1 MILVA
6 MAVIAVVAVAVGAVF
21 MMSRRKQP
29 APPRYDSGYQDR
41 PAVEPRAPIRV
52 RPAPPPRAPAPRL
65 QPVQPAPASPP
76 ATPAPAPTPAQP
88 APASTGE
95 AKAREALANLD
106 NIIQE
111 AEKAGLDVTKAR
123 QSQNVARNFMEM
135 GKYDKALQHC
145 QNAENSIE

>member
-1 MILVA
+1 MEEPYQPMEA
-6 MAVIAVVAVAVGAVF
+6 QYAPGA
-21 MMSRRKQP
+21 P
-29 APPRYDSGYQDR
+29 AQRPP
-41 PAVEPRAPIRV
+41 PA
-52 RPAPPPRAPAPRL
+52 RPAPA
-65 QPVQPAPASPP
+65 
-76 ATPAPAPTPAQP
+76 PAQP
-88 APASTGE
+88 APAFGTE